1 MDGTRPA
8 GAPGLDKQGCGT
20 PFGPDRLPQESPDP
34 MSGQIRALLAA
45 VGLQDSA
52 CDMKG
57 MARALR
63 DAGIDVI
70 YAGSCQTSDEVV
82 NAAVQEDVDVLG
94 LSLASGSHAA
104 VFPVIFARLHLEGAE
119 DMIVL
124 TGGAVRDEDA
134 ETLRKMG
141 VKEVMSED
149 APPQAM
155 VDMLK
160 RLVDERGPR

>member
-1 MDGTRPA
+1 
-8 GAPGLDKQGCGT
+8 
-20 PFGPDRLPQESPDP
+20 
-34 MSGQIRALLAA
+34 MSGQIRVLLAT

-52 CDMKG
+52 RDMKG

-70 YAGSCQTSDEVV
+70 YAGCCQTPDEVV
-82 NAAVQEDVDVLG
+82 NAAIQEDVDVLG

-104 VFPVIFARLHLEGAE
+104 VFPAIFARLRLEGAE
-119 DMIVL
+119 DMIVVAR
-124 TGGAVRDEDA
+124 GAIRDEDA

-141 VKEVMSED
+141 VKEVMTED
-149 APPQAM
+149 ARPQVM